1 MFPKIS
7 LYFAYLGT
15 NCSKQSK
22 LQTMKQRV
30 KLEQEKAFKAHNPVP
45 IKKKVHALIILQF
58 LLFWD
63 GKSQP
68 KYIMI
73 FHFRFTR
80 SYRIRILK
88 HNYRI
93 HVIVSLRLRQ
103 IWFMFRCSLVKPLKR
118 AFYQLRGSL
127 PFWWAIACSFQLKS
141 SFYKLKLSN
150 WVFCFNF
157 SVNMRLPPLRYG
169 ALFHVW
175 SDIISPDVI
184 FHTAFEKIHSFC
196 QCNII
201 FFIVYTE

>member
-103 IWFMFRCSLVKPLKR
+103 IWFMFRCSLVKSLKR

-150 WVFCFNF
+150 WVFCLWCFISCLVGYHF
-157 SVNMRLPPLRYG
+157 SRCDFSYSLRKDSLLLSVQYYF
-169 ALFHVW
+169 LYCLHRV
-175 SDIISPDVI
+175 SLSNVV
-184 FHTAFEKIHSFC
+184 TK
-196 QCNII
+196 
-201 FFIVYTE
+201 